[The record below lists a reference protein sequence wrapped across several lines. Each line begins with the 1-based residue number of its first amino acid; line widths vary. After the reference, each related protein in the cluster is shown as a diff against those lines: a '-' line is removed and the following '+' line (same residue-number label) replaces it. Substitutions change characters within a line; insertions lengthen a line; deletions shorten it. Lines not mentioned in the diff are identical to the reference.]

1 MAPARYGLGLALGLM
16 ATLFLTIM
24 CLEARAQ
31 APGVLSGPAV
41 TALNQTLIEGTV
53 RSASTNMP
61 IEGAKVRLSHS
72 DTIVF
77 TDADGTF
84 SIATARKEG
93 EVEASFAGYMPVRK
107 PFDETGIGASASTFR
122 LPTDVTTVDKLL
134 LGDTIPVS
142 LWDLPLTVV
151 NHPKGRHTV
160 TLREYQDRKL
170 IVLDFWARWC
180 SPCVKSVDHWGQ
192 AQTEFPDELAV
203 ITVHVDFPDRA
214 LPFMQNRGWQVPA
227 VIGVPGDY
235 LNAYF
240 HHARQVGSVI
250 WIYQGRFYAAPKDKK
265 YPIAEL
271 RKLLNGDPIS
281 DIPSTATYLHTTK

>member
-1 MAPARYGLGLALGLM
+1 
-16 ATLFLTIM
+16 
-24 CLEARAQ
+24 
-31 APGVLSGPAV
+31 
-41 TALNQTLIEGTV
+41 
-53 RSASTNMP
+53 ASTNMP
-61 IEGAKVRLSHS
+61 IEGAKIRLSHS

-93 EVEASFAGYMPVRK
+93 EVEASFAAYMPVRK

-122 LPTDVTTVDKLL
+122 LPTDVTTVHKLL

-151 NHPKGRHTV
+151 NHPEGRHTV
-160 TLREYQDRKL
+160 TLREYQDKKL

-192 AQTEFPDELAV
+192 AQTEFPDDLAV

-214 LPFMQNRGWQVPA
+214 LPFMQNRGW
-227 VIGVPGDY
+227 
-235 LNAYF
+235 
-240 HHARQVGSVI
+240 
-250 WIYQGRFYAAPKDKK
+250 
-265 YPIAEL
+265 
-271 RKLLNGDPIS
+271 
-281 DIPSTATYLHTTK
+281 